1 MSNASL
7 YDPIAI
13 GDLTLSNR
21 IVMAPMTRNR
31 ADEQL
36 APPPMAV
43 KYYSQRASAGLIITE
58 ASQVSPD
65 GVGYPAT
72 PGIYTDEQ
80 VTCWRRVT
88 DAVHKEGGHI
98 FIQLWYCGRISHLA
112 CYRTTPR
119 RWRRPPLPRKV
130 MHLRMKACNRL

>member
-36 APPPMAV
+36 A
-43 KYYSQRASAGLIITE
+43 R
-58 ASQVSPD
+58 
-65 GVGYPAT
+65 
-72 PGIYTDEQ
+72 
-80 VTCWRRVT
+80 
-88 DAVHKEGGHI
+88 H
-98 FIQLWYCGRISHLA
+98 
-112 CYRTTPR
+112 
-119 RWRRPPLPRKV
+119 RWR
-130 MHLRMKACNRL
+130 